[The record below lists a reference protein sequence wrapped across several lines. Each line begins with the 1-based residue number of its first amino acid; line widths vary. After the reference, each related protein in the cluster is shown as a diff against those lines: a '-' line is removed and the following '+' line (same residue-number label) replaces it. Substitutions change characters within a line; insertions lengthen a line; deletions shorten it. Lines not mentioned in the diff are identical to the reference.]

1 MSEFFKAIEPLTK
14 NRFIIRFNKEVL
26 VPEYL
31 FRKFH
36 IENVGE
42 DYIFTTEIYQTV
54 EYTFNPSDLTKITE
68 IILEFLGPVGDL
80 VGGLHMVVSGSN
92 LETSGDYSEDD
103 LLFVK
108 FRFLIKPEGI
118 NLLCQETKKEED
130 GK

>member
-14 NRFIIRFNKEVL
+14 NRFIIKFNKEVL

-36 IENVGE
+36 IENFGE

-54 EYTFNPSDLTKITE
+54 QYTFNPSNLTKITE
-68 IILEFLGPVGDL
+68 VILEFLGPAGDL

-92 LETSGDYSEDD
+92 LEISGDYSEDD
-103 LLFVK
+103 LLVVK
-108 FRFLIKPEGI
+108 FRFIIKPEGI
-118 NLLCQETKKEED
+118 NLLCQETKKEEN